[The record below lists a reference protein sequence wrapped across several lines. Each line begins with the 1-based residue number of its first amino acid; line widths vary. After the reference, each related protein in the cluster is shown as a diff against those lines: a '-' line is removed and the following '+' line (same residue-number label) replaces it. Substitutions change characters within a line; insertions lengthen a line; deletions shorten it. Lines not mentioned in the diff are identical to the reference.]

1 MTHFNRIVLIV
12 LDSVG
17 IGELPDAEKFGD
29 KGSNTLGHIAEF
41 KENLFVP
48 NMQKLGLGNIEQ
60 IIGIVKEEKPEAYF
74 GKMAEVSIGKDTT
87 TGHWEIMGLHVNTP
101 FHTYPDGFPS
111 HFIAEFQQ
119 KIGRNVLANIPAS
132 GTEVIEKYG
141 EEHQATGDIIVYTSA
156 DSVLQIAAHEETV
169 PLDEQY
175 RICEI
180 AREMTLTGDVSV
192 VRVIARPFIGVPG
205 AYKRTSNRKDYSVKP
220 PEPTVLDHL
229 KNAGLD
235 SIAIGKISDIFAEE
249 GITEAI
255 KTKSNDDGITKTIE
269 VLQKDFRGLAF
280 TNLVDFDSLY
290 GHRRDPG
297 GYADAL
303 EAFDERL
310 PEVLTVLRD
319 DDLLIITADHGNDPL
334 HTGTDHTREYVPL
347 LVYSKKFSEDSITT
361 LGVRKTFSDIGAT
374 IADNFNTKKPN
385 HGNSFLQVL
394 K

>member
-1 MTHFNRIVLIV
+1 
-12 LDSVG
+12 
-17 IGELPDAEKFGD
+17 
-29 KGSNTLGHIAEF
+29 
-41 KENLFVP
+41 
-48 NMQKLGLGNIEQ
+48 
-60 IIGIVKEEKPEAYF
+60 
-74 GKMAEVSIGKDTT
+74 
-87 TGHWEIMGLHVNTP
+87 
-101 FHTYPDGFPS
+101 
-111 HFIAEFQQ
+111 
-119 KIGRNVLANIPAS
+119 S
-132 GTEVIEKYG
+132 GTEIIEQYG

-169 PLDEQY
+169 PLAELY

-192 VRVIARPFIGVPG
+192 VRVIARPFIGLLG

-235 SIAIGKISDIFAEE
+235 IIAIGKISDKLAEE
-249 GITEAI
+249 GITQAI

-269 VLQKDFRGLAF
+269 VLHKDFRGLAF

-303 EAFDERL
+303 EAFDQRL
-310 PEVLTVLRD
+310 PEILTVLRD

-347 LVYSKKFSEDSITT
+347 LVYSKKFSNDTITT

-374 IADNFNTKKPN
+374 IADNFNTKKPY
-385 HGNSFLQVL
+385 HGNSFLPVL